1 MARGAA
7 HSVVGGHHRI
17 EEQLPPERYSF
28 SCQRIVGG
36 NGRDQVETERSR
48 SLIPVN
54 RVTADENGERSNG
67 ERGAA
72 HDLGQ
77 SLGVPRVSSRSGASS
92 PCATPRSSN
101 PMSRMWRSG
110 CGSSGLTK
118 KSFAPSRI

>member
-1 MARGAA
+1 MVGTMARGAA

-48 SLIPVN
+48 STIPVN

-72 HDLGQ
+72 HDQGQ
-77 SLGVPRVSSRSGASS
+77 RLCVSSRELEI
-92 PCATPRSSN
+92 R
-101 PMSRMWRSG
+101 RF
-110 CGSSGLTK
+110 
-118 KSFAPSRI
+118 FALGHPAIVER